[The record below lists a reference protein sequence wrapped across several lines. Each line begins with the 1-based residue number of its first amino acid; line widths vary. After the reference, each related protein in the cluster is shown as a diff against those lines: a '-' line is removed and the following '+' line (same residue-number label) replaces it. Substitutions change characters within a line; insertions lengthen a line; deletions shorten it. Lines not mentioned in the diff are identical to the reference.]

1 MWYDILVACILLFFM
16 AKGAARGLIWQLA
29 GIAGIL
35 LCVTFAGT
43 ASKVIGPHIN
53 LAPPTN
59 QWAVMFIT
67 YLLATFVAFGFAR
80 TLNGWINQLELKEF
94 NRHLGAV
101 FGLLKGALL
110 VLVMTFMIV
119 TFSAKSRDMLK
130 DSKSAQIAAKVIYQ
144 IEPLVPDKL
153 STQIA
158 KYIDMFEQTGF
169 GKNSVQVEDEALP
182 PDANSPWDTQAPV
195 SEDTT
200 LGKSEQFNLS
210 DWLPSS
216 TQGATGS
223 QGSGQSSSGEA
234 TDLSTEL
241 INTVG
246 AKVTRMLQNELQS
259 ATPEQKA
266 QILQNLNDAL
276 QSANGRDKTV
286 LQKRLLNEG
295 DTSSLVQ
302 LFGDWALE
310 TISNGEVIP
319 GPPAKNSTPVSRS
332 TTQPAAKAP
341 SQAQTPTQPTN
352 GKRTLLDQ
360 IVATKSDFTTIQNR
374 LKDDYSKIL
383 EELPRQVSQ
392 NVLQDWWGDIQGTGA
407 DIDPG
412 TNANT
417 RIEERIIRQLNAQG
431 KTEAGLSKA
440 LQDRLQQFRLS
451 VEGAGVL
458 R

>member
-1 MWYDILVACILLFFM
+1 MWYDILVACILLFFV

-43 ASKVIGPHIN
+43 ASQVIGPHIN

-80 TLNGWINQLELKEF
+80 TLNSWINQLELKEF

-119 TFSAKSRDMLK
+119 TFSAKSRDLLK

-169 GKNSVQVEDEALP
+169 GKNTVQVEDEALP
-182 PDANSPWDTQAPV
+182 PDANLPWDTQAPV
-195 SEDTT
+195 SDDTT
-200 LGKSEQFNLS
+200 LGKSEQFKLS

-216 TQGATGS
+216 YKGATGS
-223 QGSGQSSSGEA
+223 QGNGQTPSGEA
-234 TDLSTEL
+234 TDLSTLL
-241 INTVG
+241 IDTVG
-246 AKVTRMLQNELQS
+246 AKVMRGLQDELKS
-259 ATPEQKA
+259 ATPEKRDQML
-266 QILQNLNDAL
+266 QELQNAL
-276 QSANGRDKTV
+276 QSANNQDLELLHNRLIQDRGASSMVQV
-286 LQKRLLNEG
+286 L
-295 DTSSLVQ
+295 
-302 LFGDWALE
+302 GDWALD
-310 TISNGEVIP
+310 TISNGEALP
-319 GPPAKNSTPVSRS
+319 GPATKSTTPVSRS
-332 TTQPAAKAP
+332 ITPPATKPLSQTQAP
-341 SQAQTPTQPTN
+341 VQPTN
-352 GKRTLLDQ
+352 GQQTLLDK
-360 IVATKSDFTTIQNR
+360 IVATKSDFSTIQNR
-374 LKDDYSKIL
+374 LKGDYSKIL
-383 EELPRQVSQ
+383 DELPRQVSQ
-392 NVLQDWWGDIQGTGA
+392 NVQQDWWGDIQGTGT

-412 TNANT
+412 TDANS
-417 RIEERIIRQLNAQG
+417 RIEERIIRQLSAQG

>member
-80 TLNGWINQLELKEF
+80 TLNSWINQLELKEF

-119 TFSAKSRDMLK
+119 TFSAKSRDLLK

-169 GKNSVQVEDEALP
+169 GKNTVQVEDEALP

-195 SEDTT
+195 SDDTT
-200 LGKSEQFNLS
+200 LGKSEQFKLS

-216 TQGATGS
+216 SKGSTGTQGN
-223 QGSGQSSSGEA
+223 GQTSSGEA
-234 TDLSTEL
+234 TDLSTLL
-241 INTVG
+241 IDTVG
-246 AKVTRMLQNELQS
+246 AKVMRGLQDELKS
-259 ATPEQKA
+259 ATPEKRD
-266 QILQNLNDAL
+266 QILQDLQNAY
-276 QSANGRDKTV
+276 QSANSQD
-286 LQKRLLNEG
+286 
-295 DTSSLVQ
+295 VQ
-302 LFGDWALE
+302 LLRNRLIQDRGASSMVQVLGDWALD
-310 TISNGEVIP
+310 TISNGEALP
-319 GPPAKNSTPVSRS
+319 GPPAKSTTPVSRS
-332 TTQPAAKAP
+332 TTPPVTKAP
-341 SQAQTPTQPTN
+341 AQAQTPVQPTN
-352 GKRTLLDQ
+352 GKRTLLDE
-360 IVATKSDFTTIQNR
+360 IVATKSDFSTIQNR
-374 LKDDYSKIL
+374 LKGDYSKIL
-383 EELPRQVSQ
+383 DELPRQVSQ
-392 NVLQDWWGDIQGTGA
+392 SVLQDWWGDIQGTGT

-412 TNANT
+412 TDANT
-417 RIEERIIRQLNAQG
+417 RIEERIIRQLSAQNE
-431 KTEAGLSKA
+431 TEAGLSKS

>member
-16 AKGAARGLIWQLA
+16 ARGAARGLIWQLA

-35 LCVTFAGT
+35 LCVAFAGT

-80 TLNGWINQLELKEF
+80 TLNSWINQLELKEF

-144 IEPLVPDKL
+144 LEPLVPDKL
-153 STQIA
+153 GTQIA

-169 GKNSVQVEDEALP
+169 GKSTVQVDDEALP
-182 PDANSPWDTQAPV
+182 PDFNQTGDGQAPV
-195 SEDTT
+195 SDDTT
-200 LGKSEQFNLS
+200 LGQAEKFNPL
-210 DWLPSS
+210 DWLPSGTNGS
-216 TQGATGS
+216 SRTPGGS
-223 QGSGQSSSGEA
+223 QAAPVEN

-246 AKVTRMLQNELQS
+246 AKAFRLLQDELQS
-259 ATPEQKA
+259 ATPEQKS
-266 QILQNLNDAL
+266 QVLQNLNDAL
-276 QSANGRDKTV
+276 MSANLKDKEL
-286 LQKRLLNEG
+286 LQKRLISEG
-295 DTSSLVQ
+295 NTSSLVQ
-302 LFGDWALE
+302 LFGDWALD
-310 TISNGEVIP
+310 TISSGEVIP
-319 GPPAKNSTPVSRS
+319 ETPAKNTKPVSRS
-332 TTQPAAKAP
+332 TTQPATKTP
-341 SQAQTPTQPTN
+341 SQTQPSVVPTN
-352 GKRTLLDQ
+352 GKRTLLDE
-360 IVATKSDFTTIQNR
+360 IVATKSQFSTIQKR
-374 LKDDYSKIL
+374 LKDDYTTIL
-383 EELPRQVSQ
+383 KEVPPEVAQD
-392 NVLQDWWGDIQGTGA
+392 VLQDWIGDIKGTGN
-407 DIDPG
+407 DIDRE
-412 TNANT
+412 TTANT
-417 RIEERIIRQLNAQG
+417 RIEERIIRQLNTKG
-431 KTEAGLSKA
+431 YLESDLSA
-440 LQDRLQQFRLS
+440 ELQNRLKQFRLS